1 MYEAMKSE
9 HATGRGV
16 TGTSH
21 PKTKE
26 KKNVFAFL
34 FLTTKC
40 TPHFVPVKIS

>member
-26 KKNVFAFL
+26 KKTSSPFCF
-34 FLTTKC
+34 
-40 TPHFVPVKIS
+40 